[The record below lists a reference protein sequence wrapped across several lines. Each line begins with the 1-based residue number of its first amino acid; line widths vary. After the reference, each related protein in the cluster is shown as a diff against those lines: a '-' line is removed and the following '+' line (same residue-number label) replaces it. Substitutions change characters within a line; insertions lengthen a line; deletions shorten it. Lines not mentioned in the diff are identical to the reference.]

1 MTFSPLVQRIIA
13 LGLLALVGL
22 VLHFVVIE
30 PYRNRLAAREEQIS
44 RTRAL
49 VERYQRLARDRDA
62 VERRAARL
70 LAERDDEARGY
81 LTGGEPT
88 IAAAGLQKSMRSI
101 IEALGGTIRSMR
113 VLPPE
118 TEGGLQRIAVNG
130 QLEIGHESL
139 RDLLHQIETRDSV
152 LLIDEIEIRERR
164 QRLRDVVEGARDAPE
179 LSVTLTVAGF
189 LADEAP
195 AS

>member
-1 MTFSPLVQRIIA
+1 MTLTPLVQRIIA
-13 LGLLALVGL
+13 LGLLALVG
-22 VLHFVVIE
+22 VALHIFVIE

-70 LAERDDEARGY
+70 LAERDDEAQGY
-81 LTGGEPT
+81 LSGGEPT

-130 QLEIGHESL
+130 QLEIGHDSL
-139 RDLLHQIETRDSV
+139 RDLLHEIETRESV

-164 QRLRDVVEGARDAPE
+164 QRLRGLVQGERDAPD

-189 LADEAP
+189 LAEEAP